1 MKLRLERFEHQTK
14 ATIGKLYVD
23 DVFFCYTLE
32 DVVRNVKV
40 QNETAIPAGTYQVLI
55 TWSPRFQRQLP
66 LIVEVQGFDGI
77 RIHPGNRDTDTDGCI
92 LVGKSYSED
101 FITDSRVTFDA
112 LYQKLLTDKN
122 NLSIE
127 IT

>member
-1 MKLRLERFEHQTK
+1 MKLKLERFEHQAK
-14 ATIGKLYVD
+14 ATIGKLYID
-23 DVFFCYTLE
+23 DVFECYTLE
-32 DVVRNVKV
+32 DVVRDAKI

-77 RIHPGNRDTDTDGCI
+77 RIHPGNTDKDTDGCI

-127 IT
+127 IS

>member
-1 MKLRLERFEHQTK
+1 MKLRLERFEHQQK
-14 ATIGKLYVD
+14 STIGKLYVD

-32 DVVRNVKV
+32 DVVRNVKI

-77 RIHPGNRDTDTDGCI
+77 RIHPGNTDKDTDGCI

-101 FITDSRVTFDA
+101 FVSDSRVTFDA
-112 LYQKLLTDKN
+112 LFQKLLTDKN
-122 NLSIE
+122 SLSIE